1 MTIKPANVDQYL
13 QSGCGRCA
21 FGGTPQCKVHPWT
34 VELRLLREIVQASG
48 LTEEIKWSIP
58 CYTHAGKN
66 ILLLSALKDSVTLSF
81 FRGSEMQD
89 PENILEKPGENSRFA
104 RYMRFTDTQ
113 SIAAL
118 KHAIPA
124 YIQEAIVLESAGRK
138 ADASPDVPLE
148 YPEELT
154 QLFAA
159 NPAFAQ
165 AFAALTPGR
174 QRGYL
179 LHFTS
184 AKQSTTRT
192 TRIEKCVPK
201 IFSGKGWNEQ

>member
-21 FGGTPQCKVHPWT
+21 FGGTLQCKVHPWT
-34 VELRLLREIVQASG
+34 AELRLLREIVQASG

-66 ILLLSALKDSVTLSF
+66 ILLLSALKDSVTLAF
-81 FRGSEMQD
+81 FRGAEMQD

-118 KHAIPA
+118 KHTIPA

-138 ADASPDVPLE
+138 ADVSPDVPLE

>member
-1 MTIKPANVDQYL
+1 M
-13 QSGCGRCA
+13 
-21 FGGTPQCKVHPWT
+21 
-34 VELRLLREIVQASG
+34 
-48 LTEEIKWSIP
+48 
-58 CYTHAGKN
+58 
-66 ILLLSALKDSVTLSF
+66 
-81 FRGSEMQD
+81 
-89 PENILEKPGENSRFA
+89 
-104 RYMRFTDTQ
+104 
-113 SIAAL
+113 
-118 KHAIPA
+118 
-124 YIQEAIVLESAGRK
+124 LESTGRK
-138 ADASPDVPLE
+138 ADASPDAPLE

-159 NPAFAQ
+159 NPAFAK
-165 AFAALTPGR
+165 AFAVLTPGR